1 MVNIEDLDE
10 VLIVGA
16 GTMGHSIAQVFAQA
30 GLHVELVDISQEK
43 LKHALEL
50 IQSNLEILAEFKR
63 VDANQIS
70 NILSRIHVSTD
81 LAQAAKNK
89 LYVLEAV
96 SEVPELKEQ
105 IFKKFA
111 QYCSDEAILASNTSS
126 LDIFKLVKRIVN
138 LERVIGHHWFA
149 PPHIIPSVEVIPGRK
164 TSQETTEFLISLS
177 EKVGKIP
184 IVAKKFTPSY
194 IVNKIQKSISASM
207 YELMARGVATAEQ
220 IDLAI
225 KTTLGIRLPIVGVV
239 QLHDFTGLDV
249 VQNIQSEKGGSLPIV
264 DNKVEKNHLGV
275 KTGRGFYEYGE
286 LTEKEILNKRDRLL
300 LQQLEFLENLTN
312 FRPI

>member
-1 MVNIEDLDE
+1 MVEIKDIKELL
-10 VLIVGA
+10 VVGA
-16 GTMGHSIAQVFAQA
+16 GTMGHSIAQVYAQA
-30 GLHVELVDISQEK
+30 GFQVDLVDISQEK
-43 LKHALEL
+43 LNHALEL

-63 VDANQIS
+63 VDSTQIP
-70 NILSRIHVSTD
+70 NILSRIRVSTD

-96 SEVPELKEQ
+96 SEIPELKQQ
-105 IFKKFA
+105 IFETFA
-111 QYCSDEAILASNTSS
+111 NFCSERTILASNTSS

-149 PPHIIPSVEVIPGRK
+149 PPHIIPSVEVIPSRK
-164 TSQETTEFLISLS
+164 TSQETTDFVVELS
-177 EKVGKIP
+177 EKIGKIP
-184 IVAKKFTPSY
+184 IVTKKFIPSY
-194 IVNKIQKSISASM
+194 IVNKIQESISATM

-225 KTTLGIRLPIVGVV
+225 KTTLGVRLPIIGVV

-264 DNKVEKNHLGV
+264 DNKVEKNELGV
-275 KTGRGFYEYGE
+275 KTGKGFYDYGD

-300 LQQLEFLENLTN
+300 LQQLEFLENLNN